1 MTRRYVA
8 MRFPPHPMDP
18 DSEAL
23 EYPGSAIPP
32 TITVLVPDR
41 QAVATGLYDASGAQL
56 YAVEESEPAGFVR
69 FVP

>member
-1 MTRRYVA
+1 MRRYIA

-23 EYPGSAIPP
+23 EYPSSASLP

-41 QAVATGLYDASGAQL
+41 QAVATGLCDANGTPL

-69 FVP
+69 F